1 VSVTIPRFHI
11 VIAFVKALKN
21 LRLKLKRGLNPTTL
35 VKQIIEKT
43 LQEWP
48 SSSILQDE
56 DMKFKSKLY
65 FSSDALWYKKYI
77 PTASLLWMAGYN
89 PGIRSSKSTE

>member
-1 VSVTIPRFHI
+1 MSVTIPRFHI

-43 LQEWP
+43 LQEWH
-48 SSSILQDE
+48 
-56 DMKFKSKLY
+56 
-65 FSSDALWYKKYI
+65 
-77 PTASLLWMAGYN
+77 
-89 PGIRSSKSTE
+89 